1 METAA
6 TAPSPPSHLPQPST
20 STGITSQGSKKKA
33 RRQVA
38 RKIATQFLL
47 ATPHSEESDVE
58 TSQSVEFQEAL
69 AYQGC
74 HTAPP
79 VEQVARKSA
88 SPRHKAPL
96 ETHKPHIPASYAR
109 GHREHSPPRKHCNT
123 TRTPVGGTVHGRP
136 LPTGIEPGAGHPTTP
151 TAGRRDHEDTARG
164 KEHGNTSTATG

>member
-1 METAA
+1 MERAA

-38 RKIATQFLL
+38 RKIATQFLP

-74 HTAPP
+74 HTEPP
-79 VEQVARKSA
+79 VQQVARKSA

-109 GHREHSPPRKHCNT
+109 GHREHLPPSKQ
-123 TRTPVGGTVHGRP
+123 RTYYSYSCGRDRSRS
-136 LPTGIEPGAGHPTTP
+136 PTTNRYRTRSRSP
-151 TAGRRDHEDTARG
+151 HYTHIRQKTQA
-164 KEHGNTSTATG
+164 